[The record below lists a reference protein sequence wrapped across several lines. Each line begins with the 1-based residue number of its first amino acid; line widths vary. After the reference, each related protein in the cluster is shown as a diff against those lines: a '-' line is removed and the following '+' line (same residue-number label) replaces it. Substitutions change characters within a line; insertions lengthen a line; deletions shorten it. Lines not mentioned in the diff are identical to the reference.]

1 MPKGRATSER
11 ASAEEALAGEAL
23 VERAPSAGAG
33 AGAGTGA
40 GVGAA
45 SVQLAD
51 VDVRFRSK
59 KRDVTALSDISLD
72 VAPGEFVAIVGPSG
86 CGKST
91 LLKLVAGLLTASS
104 GEVLLGG
111 ERVKGPRHD
120 IGYVFQRAALLEW
133 RSALRNILLQ
143 AEMRRMPSAR
153 ARARADE
160 LIRMTGLTGFEDAYP
175 HELSGGMQQR
185 VALCRALLHE
195 PPVLLMDEPFGALDA
210 LTREQLNTELN
221 RIWRTTGTT
230 VLLVTHSISEAV
242 YLADRVV
249 VMSPR
254 PGTITEII
262 EVGLP
267 AERDYGET
275 LGRPEFR
282 AATARIRELLG
293 AVSAQD

>member
-1 MPKGRATSER
+1 MPKGRATSGR
-11 ASAEEALAGEAL
+11 ALAEEASAGETP
-23 VERAPSAGAG
+23 VERAPS

-45 SVQLAD
+45 AVQLGD

-267 AERDYGET
+267 AERDYAET

>member
-1 MPKGRATSER
+1 MPKEQTTT
-11 ASAEEALAGEAL
+11 
-23 VERAPSAGAG
+23 APVPPK
-33 AGAGTGA
+33 

-45 SVQLAD
+45 AVQLAD
-51 VDVRFRSK
+51 VAVRFRSK
-59 KRDVTALSDISLD
+59 KRDVTALSEVSLD

-111 ERVKGPRHD
+111 ERVTGPRHD

-143 AEMRRMPSAR
+143 AEIRRMPAAQAR
-153 ARARADE
+153 GRADE

-210 LTREQLNTELN
+210 LTREQMNTELN
-221 RIWRTTGTT
+221 RIWRSTGTT

-267 AERDYGET
+267 AERDYSET

-282 AATARIRELLG
+282 AAAAHIRDLLG

>member
-1 MPKGRATSER
+1 MRMARDTTLRKPDLTKGG
-11 ASAEEALAGEAL
+11 ASAGERSAAGGKA
-23 VERAPSAGAG
+23 AA
-33 AGAGTGA
+33 
-40 GVGAA
+40 VG
-45 SVQLAD
+45 LED
-51 VDVRFRSK
+51 VAVRFRTK
-59 KRDVTALSDISLD
+59 KRDVTALQEVSLD
-72 VAPGEFVAIVGPSG
+72 IAMGEFVAIVGPSG

-91 LLKLVAGLLTASS
+91 LLKLVAGLLKASS
-104 GEVLLGG
+104 GTVRLQG
-111 ERVKGPRHD
+111 ERVDGPRHD

-133 RSALRNILLQ
+133 RTARRNILLQ
-143 AEMRRMPSAR
+143 AEMRRMPAEPAR
-153 ARARADE
+153 RRAAE
-160 LIRMTGLTGFEDAYP
+160 LIEMTGLSGFEDAYP

-210 LTREQLNTELN
+210 LTREQMNMELN
-221 RIWRTTGTT
+221 RIWRETGTT

-262 EVGLP
+262 DVGLE
-267 AERDYGET
+267 AERDYTET

-282 AATARIRELLG
+282 EATGHIRGLLG
-293 AVSAQD
+293 AASAQD

>member
-1 MPKGRATSER
+1 MTMPKERATATAR
-11 ASAEEALAGEAL
+11 MP
-23 VERAPSAGAG
+23 VR
-33 AGAGTGA
+33 

-45 SVQLAD
+45 AVQLAD
-51 VDVRFRSK
+51 VAVRFRSK
-59 KRDVTALSDISLD
+59 KRDVTALSEVSLD

-91 LLKLVAGLLTASS
+91 LLKLVAGLLNASS

-111 ERVKGPRHD
+111 ERVDGPRHD

-143 AEMRRMPSAR
+143 AEIRRMPAAQAR
-153 ARARADE
+153 GRADE

-210 LTREQLNTELN
+210 LTREQMNTELN
-221 RIWRTTGTT
+221 RIWRSTGTT

-267 AERDYGET
+267 AERDYSET

-282 AATARIRELLG
+282 AAAAHIRDLLG
-293 AVSAQD
+293 AVSGQD

>member
-1 MPKGRATSER
+1 MTMPKEDATLT
-11 ASAEEALAGEAL
+11 A
-23 VERAPSAGAG
+23 APVAA
-33 AGAGTGA
+33 A
-40 GVGAA
+40 VGL
-45 SVQLAD
+45 SD
-51 VDVRFRSK
+51 VAVRFRSK
-59 KRDVTALSDISLD
+59 KRDVTALQDVSLD
-72 VAPGEFVAIVGPSG
+72 VRPGEFIAIVGPSG

-91 LLKLVAGLLTASS
+91 LLKLVAGLLKPSS
-104 GEVLLGG
+104 GEVRLGG
-111 ERVKGPRHD
+111 ERVNGPRHD

-133 RSALRNILLQ
+133 RSARRNILLQ
-143 AEMRRMPSAR
+143 AEMRKMPAAQAR
-153 ARARADE
+153 GRADE
-160 LIRMTGLTGFEDAYP
+160 LIRMTGLGGFEDAYP

-210 LTREQLNTELN
+210 LTREQMNMELN
-221 RIWRTTGTT
+221 RIWRETGTT

-254 PGTITEII
+254 PGTITELI

-267 AERDYGET
+267 PERAYAET

-282 AATARIRELLG
+282 DATARIRGLLG
-293 AVSAQD
+293 AAPAHG

>member
-1 MPKGRATSER
+1 MTAMPKEQTTT
-11 ASAEEALAGEAL
+11 
-23 VERAPSAGAG
+23 VPVPSK
-33 AGAGTGA
+33 

-45 SVQLAD
+45 AVQLAD
-51 VDVRFRSK
+51 VAVRFRSK
-59 KRDVTALSDISLD
+59 KRDVTALSDVSLD

-111 ERVKGPRHD
+111 ERVTGPRHD

-143 AEMRRMPSAR
+143 AEIRRMPAAQAR
-153 ARARADE
+153 GRADE

-210 LTREQLNTELN
+210 LTREQMNTELN
-221 RIWRTTGTT
+221 RIWRSTGTT

-267 AERDYGET
+267 AERDYSET

-282 AATARIRELLG
+282 AAAAHIRDLLG

>member
-1 MPKGRATSER
+1 MTMQKQQATPRAGS
-11 ASAEEALAGEAL
+11 
-23 VERAPSAGAG
+23 P
-33 AGAGTGA
+33 AGTGP
-40 GVGAA
+40 AA
-45 SVQLAD
+45 AVRLAD
-51 VDVRFRSK
+51 VSVRFRGK
-59 KRDVTALSDISLD
+59 KRDVTAIGEVSLD

-111 ERVKGPRHD
+111 EQVTGPRHD

-143 AEMRRMPSAR
+143 AEIRHMEPTV

-210 LTREQLNTELN
+210 LTREQMNTELN

-254 PGTITEII
+254 PGTVTEVI

-267 AERDYGET
+267 AERDYSET

-282 AATARIRELLG
+282 AAAARIRDLLG
-293 AVSAQD
+293 AVSAHD

>member
-1 MPKGRATSER
+1 MTMQKQQTTPRAG
-11 ASAEEALAGEAL
+11 SA
-23 VERAPSAGAG
+23 AGAG
-33 AGAGTGA
+33 P
-40 GVGAA
+40 AA
-45 SVQLAD
+45 AVRLAD
-51 VDVRFRSK
+51 VSVRFRSR
-59 KRDVTALSDISLD
+59 KRDVTAIGDVSLD

-111 ERVKGPRHD
+111 ERVTGPRHD

-143 AEMRRMPSAR
+143 AEIRHMEPTV

-160 LIRMTGLTGFEDAYP
+160 LIRMTGLTGFEDACP

-210 LTREQLNTELN
+210 LTREQMNTELN

-254 PGTITEII
+254 PGTVTEVID
-262 EVGLP
+262 VGLP
-267 AERDYGET
+267 AERDYSET

-282 AATARIRELLG
+282 AAAAHIRDLLG

>member
-1 MPKGRATSER
+1 MTMQKQQTTPRAG
-11 ASAEEALAGEAL
+11 SA
-23 VERAPSAGAG
+23 AGAG
-33 AGAGTGA
+33 P
-40 GVGAA
+40 AA
-45 SVQLAD
+45 AVRLAD
-51 VDVRFRSK
+51 VSVRFRSK
-59 KRDVTALSDISLD
+59 KRDVTAIGDVSLD

-111 ERVKGPRHD
+111 ERVTGPRHD

-143 AEMRRMPSAR
+143 AEIRHMEPTVAR
-153 ARARADE
+153 SRADE

-210 LTREQLNTELN
+210 LTREQMNTELN

-254 PGTITEII
+254 PGTVTEVID
-262 EVGLP
+262 VGLP
-267 AERDYGET
+267 AERDYSET

-282 AATARIRELLG
+282 AAAAHIRDLLG

>member
-1 MPKGRATSER
+1 MTAMPKEQTTT
-11 ASAEEALAGEAL
+11 
-23 VERAPSAGAG
+23 APVPSK
-33 AGAGTGA
+33 

-45 SVQLAD
+45 AVQLAD
-51 VDVRFRSK
+51 VAVRFRSK
-59 KRDVTALSDISLD
+59 KRDVTALSEVSLD

-104 GEVLLGG
+104 GEVRLGG
-111 ERVKGPRHD
+111 ERVTGPRHD

-143 AEMRRMPSAR
+143 AEIRRMPSAR
-153 ARARADE
+153 ARGRADE

-210 LTREQLNTELN
+210 LTREQMNTELN
-221 RIWRTTGTT
+221 RIWRSTGTT

-267 AERDYGET
+267 AERDYAET

-282 AATARIRELLG
+282 AATARIRDLLG
-293 AVSAQD
+293 AVSAQE

>member
-1 MPKGRATSER
+1 MTMPKQQTTPRTPSP
-11 ASAEEALAGEAL
+11 AGSGPA
-23 VERAPSAGAG
+23 
-33 AGAGTGA
+33 A
-40 GVGAA
+40 GVR
-45 SVQLAD
+45 LTD
-51 VDVRFRSK
+51 VAVRFRSK
-59 KRDVTALSDISLD
+59 KRDVTALSEVSLD

-104 GEVLLGG
+104 GDVLLGG
-111 ERVKGPRHD
+111 ERVTGPRHD

-143 AEMRRMPSAR
+143 AEIRHMEPAQAR
-153 ARARADE
+153 GRADE

-210 LTREQLNTELN
+210 LTREQMNTELN

-254 PGTITEII
+254 PGTVTEII

-267 AERDYGET
+267 AERDYSET

-282 AATARIRELLG
+282 AAAAHIRDLLG
-293 AVSAQD
+293 AVSAHD

>member
-1 MPKGRATSER
+1 MTMPKQQTTPRVPA
-11 ASAEEALAGEAL
+11 A
-23 VERAPSAGAG
+23 AGAG
-33 AGAGTGA
+33 PAA
-40 GVGAA
+40 GVR
-45 SVQLAD
+45 LAD
-51 VDVRFRSK
+51 VAVRFRSK
-59 KRDVTALSDISLD
+59 KRDVTALSDVSLD

-104 GEVLLGG
+104 GDVLLGG
-111 ERVKGPRHD
+111 ERVTGPRHD

-143 AEMRRMPSAR
+143 AEIRRMEPTV

-160 LIRMTGLTGFEDAYP
+160 LIRMTGLGGFEDAYP

-210 LTREQLNTELN
+210 LTREQMNTELN

-254 PGTITEII
+254 PGTVTEII

-267 AERDYGET
+267 AERDYSET

-282 AATARIRELLG
+282 AAAAHIRDLLG
-293 AVSAQD
+293 AVSAHD